1 MEENVR
7 KKEYT
12 YLYMYVQLNHRAV
25 HLTHN
30 TVNQLYFYKNV
41 KNK

>member
-1 MEENVR
+1 
-7 KKEYT
+7 
-12 YLYMYVQLNHRAV
+12 MYVQLNQSAV